1 MSYGESNAYGRGCDG
16 FPSIVGVL
24 QDPLDDKNVML
35 EIRAG
40 TGGSEAGLFAGDLL
54 DVYTRFAVS
63 GQGTQRQP

>member
-1 MSYGESNAYGRGCDG
+1 
-16 FPSIVGVL
+16 VL